1 MCAFKRSEK
10 GMEFFMQI
18 EYNKTIIDVKKGTKV
33 LDLLKK
39 EIEKRNNEII
49 ACKFNNEVKSL
60 NFEINANGK
69 LELIDIT
76 NKDGMRIYKRG
87 LIYIVAK
94 AFRELYPEALITVNY
109 QLYHSMLCELDNLE
123 VTEEMI
129 EKVNKRVKEI
139 IKANLPITKRIM
151 TKDEAE
157 KFYEK
162 EKTLKGR
169 LQLELEEKKEVTLY
183 YCENYYNYFY
193 GVMPV
198 STGCIKEYE
207 LLKYHDGFLIR
218 YPSRKTPY
226 ELPKFI
232 ECPKLVASLDE
243 YEEVHKILNVNT
255 LYKLNK
261 IIKSR
266 DIKDYILMDEALH
279 EKKIAKIADQ
289 IAQNKNIKVI
299 LIAGPSSSGKT
310 TFAKRLELEL
320 KLNGIKPKTISVDN
334 YFVERKDTPKD
345 ENGNYDF
352 ETIKAIDTKLL
363 NNDLLKLL
371 DGKEIDMPIFNFH
384 EGKKEYNGNKMH
396 LGKDEV
402 LIMEG
407 IHCLND
413 ELTFL
418 IPKEQKFKIYIS
430 CLTVLNID
438 YYNRISTTDTRLI
451 RRIVRDNQFRGYS
464 ALHTLKMWPS
474 VNKGEAENIFA
485 YQEEADV
492 MFNSSLIYELS
503 VLKDYAIPLLNKI
516 TQEDAEYS
524 EAKRLTSMLEYF
536 ESINSELVPSNSLL
550 REFIGNSVLE
560 E

>member
-1 MCAFKRSEK
+1 
-10 GMEFFMQI
+10 MQI
-18 EYNKTIIDVKKGTKV
+18 EYNNTIIDVKKGTKV

-60 NFEINANGK
+60 NYEINSNGK

-109 QLYHSMLCELDNLE
+109 QLYHSMLCELDNFE

-139 IKANLPITKRIM
+139 IKLNLPITKEIM
-151 TKDEAE
+151 SKE
-157 KFYEK
+157 KAMEFYEK

-169 LQLELEEKKEVTLY
+169 LQLDLKEKKEVTLY

-218 YPSRKTPY
+218 YPSRKNPY
-226 ELPKFI
+226 ELPSFI

-279 EKKIAKIADQ
+279 EKKIAKIADK
-289 IAQNKNIKVI
+289 ISQNKDIKVI

-503 VLKDYAIPLLNKI
+503 VIKDYAIPLLNKI

-536 ESINSELVPSNSLL
+536 ESINSKLVPSNSLL
-550 REFIGNSVLE
+550 REFIGNSVFE

>member
-1 MCAFKRSEK
+1 
-10 GMEFFMQI
+10 MQI
-18 EYNKTIIDVKKGTKV
+18 EYNNTIIDVKKGTKV

-60 NFEINANGK
+60 NYEINSNGK

-109 QLYHSMLCELDNLE
+109 QLYHSMLCELDNFE

-139 IKANLPITKRIM
+139 IKLNLPITKEIM
-151 TKDEAE
+151 SKE
-157 KFYEK
+157 KAMEFYEK

-169 LQLELEEKKEVTLY
+169 LQLDLKEKKEVTLY

-218 YPSRKTPY
+218 YPSRKNPY
-226 ELPKFI
+226 ELPSFI

-279 EKKIAKIADQ
+279 EKKIAKIADK
-289 IAQNKNIKVI
+289 ISQNKDIKVI

-503 VLKDYAIPLLNKI
+503 VIKDYAIPLLNKI

-536 ESINSELVPSNSLL
+536 ESIHSKLVPSNSLL
-550 REFIGNSVLE
+550 REFIGNSVFE